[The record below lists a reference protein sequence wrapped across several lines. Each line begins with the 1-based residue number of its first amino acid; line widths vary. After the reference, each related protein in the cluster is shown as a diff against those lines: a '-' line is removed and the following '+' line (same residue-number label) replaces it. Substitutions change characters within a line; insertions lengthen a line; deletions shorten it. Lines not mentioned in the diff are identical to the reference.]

1 MMSSTLNLFN
11 VTFSWNVIW
20 DKHNSFAGY
29 SIIQKIKKHNTYL
42 RPWSTTIAGYL
53 LIRVE
58 DTKILEMHMAWGAM
72 GSDRSRIVSKHK
84 HKSKDKEKREKEKQP
99 KDKQS
104 KERNVCFDLC
114 TSIISFHIELIGLDI
129 LIRLTKFYF
138 HLPSVVSEYK
148 TLFSVKNRTPRNSQQ

>member
-1 MMSSTLNLFN
+1 
-11 VTFSWNVIW
+11 
-20 DKHNSFAGY
+20 
-29 SIIQKIKKHNTYL
+29 
-42 RPWSTTIAGYL
+42 
-53 LIRVE
+53 
-58 DTKILEMHMAWGAM
+58 MAWGAM